1 MKNLSTL
8 CPGKDFNWA
17 PLACKSQAL
26 LLDPTYLIKLCLS
39 QFRSGVYCWNATML
53 ASLAFNSYVEHDIHL
68 MPVQGSI

>member
-17 PLACKSQAL
+17 PLALS
-26 LLDPTYLIKLCLS
+26 LDPTYFIKLCLS
-39 QFRSGVYCWNATML
+39 QFQKWCLLLECYNAGIT
-53 ASLAFNSYVEHDIHL
+53 STNSFVEHDIHL